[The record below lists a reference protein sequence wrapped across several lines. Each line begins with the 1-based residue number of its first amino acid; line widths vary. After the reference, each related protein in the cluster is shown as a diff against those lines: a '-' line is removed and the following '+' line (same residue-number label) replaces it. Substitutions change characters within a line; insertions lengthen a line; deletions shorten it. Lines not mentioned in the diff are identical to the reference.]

1 MRGRRLVNPFP
12 LLLIPKPSS
21 RSLAFRA
28 GAGAAAAAHPP
39 PAPPPRRTPLAEPD
53 VGISRFASSV
63 PGFRGA
69 LKQRY
74 SDFVVHEVA
83 RDGALVRLTSFD
95 LPDEGESGDNAEE
108 GDADAG
114 ADHSRALES
123 FRLLCGDADC
133 DALRGF
139 LERVSEGGDGDV
151 SPIILS
157 ADADKAHRSE
167 VHDFIK
173 RNFKFLIT
181 DTVDHTD
188 GIQKCI
194 RVRLGSGPRGG
205 RGRNRK
211 AMDGSGWRDD
221 RPFDSR
227 GSTTWPYHLGKF
239 LRFHLYKE
247 NKDTQEALAIIG
259 KMLGVQPRSFGFA
272 GTKDKRAVTTQQVTL
287 FKVHASRLAALNS
300 KLAGIRVGDFS
311 YVNEGL
317 VLGQLRGNRFAITL
331 RNVVAESDDVI
342 NAAVDGL
349 NKNGFINYYGL
360 QRFGSG
366 SVPTH
371 LIGAA
376 LLRGEWRHAV
386 NLILGRKEHY
396 KGHRDIDAA
405 LRGTP
410 RHLIVQ
416 RAILQ
421 RLKKYPGNYLQGL
434 MAIPRTLRLMYVHS
448 YQSYLWNHA
457 ASFRIEKYGNSQ
469 VIEGDLVYKKG
480 GPFGEA
486 TATETLDDDN
496 DYGDGH
502 INSPEMEISCETHPE
517 EVIQS
522 VKIADSEDLL
532 KAGYTFEDVVLPL
545 PGSETLLPGNEVA
558 RIYHE
563 IANKDGISLIDSVH
577 GVKDFSITSMK
588 GGYRHVIQRPIDF
601 EWGLMTYRDD
611 NAPLGET
618 DLDVLSKTQPSEANE
633 LLSDGTRHCPS
644 CDTGLEASVNTSGL
658 NTEVSSVDT
667 KSIGI
672 SDLLPEKLAVKLEF
686 TLPASSYA
694 TMAIRELTKTST
706 SGCLPESTE
715 LLNLWQHASFMKVS
729 PLTQESLSAAILY
742 YHELILGLGDPR
754 SEIQIQDLE
763 WS

>member
-1 MRGRRLVNPFP
+1 MRGRHLLSP
-12 LLLIPKPSS
+12 LPLILTPKPPS
-21 RSLAFRA
+21 RPLAVRA
-28 GAGAAAAAHPP
+28 RAHDHA
-39 PAPPPRRTPLAEPD
+39 PASAPRRAPLAEPD
-53 VGISRFASSV
+53 VGISRFASSI

-74 SDFVVHEVA
+74 SDFIVHEVA
-83 RDGALVRLTSFD
+83 RNGALVRLTRFG
-95 LPDEGESGDNAEE
+95 LPDDGESEDNVEE
-108 GDADAG
+108 GDAD

-123 FRLLCGDADC
+123 FRLLCGDADR

-139 LERVSEGGDGDV
+139 LESVAEGGDGDV

-167 VHDFIK
+167 VHDFFK
-173 RNFKFLIT
+173 RNFKFFIT
-181 DTVDHTD
+181 DTVEHSD

-211 AMDGSGWRDD
+211 GVDGSVWRDD

-227 GSTTWPYHLGKF
+227 GSITWPYHLGKF

-247 NKDTQEALAIIG
+247 NKDTQEALGVIG

-300 KLAGIRVGDFS
+300 KLVGIRVGDFS
-311 YVNEGL
+311 YTKEGL
-317 VLGQLRGNRFAITL
+317 ALGQLRGNRFAITL
-331 RNVVAESDDVI
+331 RNVVAGSNDVI
-342 NAAVDGL
+342 KAAVDGL

-366 SVPTH
+366 SIPTH
-371 LIGAA
+371 LVGAA

-386 NLILGRKEHY
+386 SLILGRKEHY
-396 KGHRDIDAA
+396 KGHGDIDAA
-405 LRGTP
+405 LRGIP
-410 RHLIVQ
+410 RHLIVE

-421 RLKKYPGNYLQGL
+421 RLKKYPGNYLQAL
-434 MAIPRTLRLMYVHS
+434 MAIPRTLRLLYVHS

-457 ASFRIEKYGNSQ
+457 ASMRVEKYGISQ
-469 VIEGDLVYKKG
+469 VVEGDLVYKKG
-480 GPFGEA
+480 CPLGEA
-486 TATETLDDDN
+486 TAIDTSDDD
-496 DYGDGH
+496 DDGH
-502 INSPEMEISCETHPE
+502 TNSSEMEISCETLPE

-522 VKIADSEDLL
+522 VKIADSKDLL
-532 KAGYTFEDVVLPL
+532 KAVYTFEDVLLPL
-545 PGSETLLPGNEVA
+545 PGSETLFPGNEVA
-558 RIYHE
+558 EIYHE
-563 IANKDGISLIDSVH
+563 IAKKDGISLIESVH

-588 GGYRHVIQRPIDF
+588 GGYRRVLERPIDF
-601 EWGLMTYRDD
+601 EWDLMTYTDD
-611 NAPLGET
+611 NGPLVET
-618 DLDVLSKTQPSEANE
+618 DLDVPSKTQPSEANE
-633 LLSDGTRHCPS
+633 LLSDWTCSCPS
-644 CDTGLEASVNTSGL
+644 RGSEFDALLDTSGS
-658 NTEVSSVDT
+658 TSEAISEET

-706 SGCLPESTE
+706 SVACQKT
-715 LLNLWQHASFMKVS
+715 LNC
-729 PLTQESLSAAILY
+729 
-742 YHELILGLGDPR
+742 
-754 SEIQIQDLE
+754 
-763 WS
+763 

>member
-1 MRGRRLVNPFP
+1 MRGRRLLNPLP
-12 LLLIPKPSS
+12 LLLAPKPLS
-21 RSLAFRA
+21 RRLAFRPRA
-28 GAGAAAAAHPP
+28 HDRAAAHYP
-39 PAPPPRRTPLAEPD
+39 PAPARRRAPLDEPD

-83 RDGALVRLTSFD
+83 RDGALVRLTSVD
-95 LPDEGESGDNAEE
+95 LPDEDERGDNAEE
-108 GDADAG
+108 GDADADAG
-114 ADHSRALES
+114 LSRALES

-139 LERVSEGGDGDV
+139 LERISEGGDEDV
-151 SPIILS
+151 SPITLS

-167 VHDFIK
+167 VHDFFK

-194 RVRLGSGPRGG
+194 RVRLGSGARGG

-211 AMDGSGWRDD
+211 RVDGSGWRDD
-221 RPFDSR
+221 KPFDSR

-239 LRFHLYKE
+239 LKFHLYKE
-247 NKDTQEALAIIG
+247 NKDTQEALGVIG

-287 FKVHASRLAALNS
+287 FKVHASRLAALND
-300 KLAGIRVGDFS
+300 KLVGVKVGDFS

-317 VLGQLRGNRFAITL
+317 VLGQLKGHRFAITL
-331 RNVVAESDDVI
+331 RNVIAESKDVI
-342 NAAVDGL
+342 NNAIDGL

-371 LIGAA
+371 LVGAA
-376 LLRGEWRHAV
+376 LLRGEWKHAV
-386 NLILGRKEHY
+386 SLILGRKEHY
-396 KGHRDIDAA
+396 NGHGNIDAA
-405 LRGTP
+405 LRGVP
-410 RHLIVQ
+410 RHHIVE

-421 RLKKYPGNYLQGL
+421 RLKKFPGNYLQAL

-457 ASFRIEKYGNSQ
+457 ASRRVEKYGISQ
-469 VIEGDLVYKKG
+469 VVQGDLVYKKG
-480 GPFGEA
+480 CPLGEV
-486 TATETLDDDN
+486 TATDTLEDDD
-496 DYGDGH
+496 GH
-502 INSPEMEISCETHPE
+502 ANSPEMEISCETLPE

-532 KAGYTFEDVVLPL
+532 KAVYTFEDVVLPL

-558 RIYHE
+558 GIYHE
-563 IANKDGISLIDSVH
+563 IAKKDGISLIESVH
-577 GVKDFSITSMK
+577 GVKDFSIASMK
-588 GGYRHVIQRPIDF
+588 GGYRRVLQRPIDF
-601 EWGLMTYRDD
+601 EWDLMTYTDD
-611 NAPLGET
+611 NAPLVET
-618 DLDVLSKTQPSEANE
+618 DSDVLSKTQPSAAKE
-633 LLSDGTRHCPS
+633 LLSDRTCCFPS
-644 CDTGLEASVNTSGL
+644 HDSRLEASFDTSARPV
-658 NTEVSSVDT
+658 TEASAVET
-667 KSIGI
+667 KSIVI
-672 SDLLPEKLAVKLEF
+672 SDQLPEKLAVKLEF

-706 SGCLPESTE
+706 SVTFQKT
-715 LLNLWQHASFMKVS
+715 LNC
-729 PLTQESLSAAILY
+729 
-742 YHELILGLGDPR
+742 
-754 SEIQIQDLE
+754 
-763 WS
+763 